1 MQIVSQK
8 ISSLKIP
15 IENIHYNKSTKTL
28 TITILDFS
36 YVGLYKKSTRLRT
49 ILNDIYECL
58 KECGLNR
65 DNIKVIAYGN
75 KSISEKRKLKDLK
88 DFIKEKSEKPESLP
102 QKKKK
107 QKPSKKRD
115 ASFVKSTDLDKLKD
129 SEVLEEGTEV
139 RYREETPSTPPG
151 GAGGPM
157 AGDDRLHSKEK
168 SEALYS
174 EEKISL
180 KEDSKEDITVYD
192 VNMGF
197 QYYSVMMEK
206 KSYLFYVFL
215 SHEELKIMDE
225 QGKVIYETTVH
236 IETKKKEPPILD
248 ISIEGEGFEVHPL
261 NGKVI
266 VQKDAVNPPLMIF
279 SVMPL
284 KMDKVKKQRDPQRRF
299 LNVKVEFEKK
309 IINKTILGI
318 IVQPKYYRLALGPI
332 QLYLSKK
339 AAFLISLFSVL
350 IATGSF
356 IYTIITYGS
365 GPGITDILGGFIP
378 GLASVIFFG
387 FYLISLI
394 RGFHPLKQKWNNLLN
409 FDKLNP
415 IIK

>member
-1 MQIVSQK
+1 MQIVSQR

-15 IENIHYNKSTKTL
+15 IENIYYNKSTKTL

-58 KECGLNR
+58 KESGLKR

-102 QKKKK
+102 QKKEK
-107 QKPSKKRD
+107 QKPSKKREGPP
-115 ASFVKSTDLDKLKD
+115 VKPMDLDMLRE
-129 SEVLEEGTEV
+129 SEVLAEKAKVKYKEEA
-139 RYREETPSTPPG
+139 PSSPPG
-151 GAGGPM
+151 GSHDPM
-157 AGDDRLHSKEK
+157 AGDDRLHSDEK
-168 SEALYS
+168 SEVLYS

-180 KEDSKEDITVYD
+180 KEDSKEDIIVYD

-215 SHEELKIMDE
+215 SHEELKIMDDE
-225 QGKVIYETTVH
+225 GKVIYETTVH

-248 ISIEGEGFEVHPL
+248 IHIEGEGFEVHPL
-261 NGKVI
+261 NGKVV
-266 VQKDAVNPPLMIF
+266 VQKDAVNPPVMIF
-279 SVMPL
+279 SIMPL

-299 LNVKVEFEKK
+299 LNVMVEFEEKR
-309 IINKTILGI
+309 INKTILGI

-365 GPGITDILGGFIP
+365 EPGISDTLGGFVP

-394 RGFHPLKQKWNNLLN
+394 KGFHPLKQKWNNLLN
-409 FDKLNP
+409 FDKTNP